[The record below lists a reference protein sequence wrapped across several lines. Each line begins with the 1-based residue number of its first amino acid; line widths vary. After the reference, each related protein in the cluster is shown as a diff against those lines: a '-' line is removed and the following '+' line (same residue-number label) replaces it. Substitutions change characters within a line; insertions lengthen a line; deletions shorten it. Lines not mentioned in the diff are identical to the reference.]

1 MLKVKADAGRDVYY
15 IFAKVDT
22 RKMPNGISDAVKQ
35 VAEVTH
41 ERPDRFDVFDAN
53 YKGKNMDGLE
63 CYNIGENGNYF
74 AIGRKRK

>member
-35 VAEVTH
+35 VADVTH
-41 ERPDRFDVFDAN
+41 ERPDRLDVFDAN
-53 YKGKNMDGLE
+53 YKGKTEDGLRR
-63 CYNIGENGNYF
+63 YNIGEKGNYF

>member
-15 IFAKVDT
+15 IFAKVET

-35 VAEVTH
+35 VADVTH

-53 YKGKNMDGLE
+53 YKGKTEDGLE
-63 CYNIGENGNYF
+63 HYNIGEKGNYF